1 MNSPLHIVCP
11 HCGAVNRVGAERLSE
26 GAKCG
31 KCKRALFTSH
41 PIELSA
47 ASFQRHIQR
56 NDIPVVVDF
65 WAPWCGPCRMM
76 APAFEQ
82 AAAHLEPRVRLA
94 KLNTEQEQAIAA
106 QLNVRSIPTLALY
119 QGGREI
125 ARQPG
130 AMDRPMI
137 VQWVNSH
144 TR

>member
-1 MNSPLHIVCP
+1 MNNPLHIVCH
-11 HCGAVNRVGAERLSE
+11 HCGAVNRVGTERLGE

-31 KCKRALFTSH
+31 KCKRALFTGH

-47 ASFQRHIQR
+47 ASFQRHIRR

-82 AAAHLEPRVRLA
+82 AAAQLEPRVRLA

-119 QGGREI
+119 QGGREL

-130 AMDRPMI
+130 AMDGRMI